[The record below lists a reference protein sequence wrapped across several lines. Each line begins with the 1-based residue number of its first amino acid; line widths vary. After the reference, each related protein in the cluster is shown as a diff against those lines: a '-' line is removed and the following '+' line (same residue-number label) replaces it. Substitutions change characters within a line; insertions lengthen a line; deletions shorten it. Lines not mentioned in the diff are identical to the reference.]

1 MTERLIHTQT
11 WRGCQGP
18 GEEEWGSWGLTGT
31 EFQFGK
37 MKRVLEMDGGDGCPA
52 MWMDLMPLNQTLRK
66 GTFYIIIF
74 CHNKAKLNLH
84 IHSTRTYWMAMQ
96 VKFYARSWEIEGW
109 IGYSAYLRK
118 GHKHFYE
125 DIISL
130 INHFFCSLY
139 HVLLGYSIFFC
150 LFKNQFNSVSIIQ
163 WWY

>member
-1 MTERLIHTQT
+1 MGLQRVGHDWATNTHTDVA
-11 WRGCQGP
+11 WLPGPRGG
-18 GEEEWGSWGLTGT
+18 GVGSWGLTGT

-125 DIISL
+125 DIIIL
-130 INHFFCSLY
+130 INHFFVFFIMSFLDIQFFFVCLRNSLT
-139 HVLLGYSIFFC
+139 L
-150 LFKNQFNSVSIIQ
+150 
-163 WWY
+163 